1 MFEIEAEA
9 APVTDMTK
17 THETLTIYPAGNK
30 DTIAL
35 DIAAVVAAAVRAFIL
50 GTVTSTIFF
59 ATITSVTK
67 STSLCLVTN
76 SLEITFPPDVPSL
89 LDPGVEPA
97 HGPCPGATQTH
108 AQGGKD
114 ETLLLQ
120 LARYDLRVRCEALL
134 PRP

>member
-17 THETLTIYPAGNK
+17 THETLTTYPAVNK

-35 DIAAVVAAAVRAFIL
+35 DTAAVVAAAVRAFIL

-76 SLEITFPPDVPSL
+76 SLEITFPQTFL
-89 LDPGVEPA
+89 LSWTLVWGQHMDPALEQPRLM
-97 HGPCPGATQTH
+97 H
-108 AQGGKD
+108 K
-114 ETLLLQ
+114 
-120 LARYDLRVRCEALL
+120 EAKMRLSCSS
-134 PRP
+134 